1 MDLNILSGNLA
12 KNKVYD
18 VNKIT
23 FKISEHNLEIHNEVK
38 EKDGACGTYGER
50 RNVYRNFVGYP

>member
-1 MDLNILSGNLA
+1 MGYLA

-18 VNKIT
+18 VNKII
-23 FKISEHNLEIHNEVK
+23 FKISEHNLEIRNDVK

-50 RNVYRNFVGYP
+50 TNVYRNFVGNP